1 MIAIY
6 NTLSGEKE
14 IVRLGDEVKFYL
26 CGPTVYSYI
35 HLGNARPLVFFDSV
49 VRYLSID
56 HKVIFIQNFTDIAS
70 RRIEFSVFSTI
81 RMKSLRRGKNAST
94 KKI

>member
-35 HLGNARPLVFFDSV
+35 HLGNARPLVFF
-49 VRYLSID
+49 
-56 HKVIFIQNFTDIAS
+56 
-70 RRIEFSVFSTI
+70 
-81 RMKSLRRGKNAST
+81 
-94 KKI
+94 

>member
-56 HKVIFIQNFTDIAS
+56 HKVIFIQNFTDIDDK
-70 RRIEFSVFSTI
+70 II
-81 RMKSLRRGKNAST
+81 
-94 KKI
+94 KKAEKEGISIKEVAEKYIKEYFY